1 MGDPKEI
8 GEASKDS
15 VSVEDFKS
23 LESRIDILATLLQSL
38 VDAKK
43 DPPKPPPQEDLDTTL
58 PGFVKAL
65 DKPAEEKSEDKDSG
79 SSSKKGNG
87 KGEHHMEP
95 PPWYSPNP
103 PIPHPHINN
112 RGDPPS

>member
-1 MGDPKEI
+1 MSEVEKD
-8 GEASKDS
+8 GEGSKAT

-65 DKPAEEKSEDKDSG
+65 DKPAEEKSEDNNSG
-79 SSSKKGNG
+79 SSSKKGNE
-87 KGEHHMEP
+87 KGEHHMVP
-95 PPWYSPNP
+95 PPWYSPDP